1 MQAGQLQ
8 VELTGGPA
16 GGRHGEGL
24 FDNGAPTAVTC
35 GLRLNADRHAGRPD
49 PGFLCVH
56 EPGGPGMA
64 GYMVGLDG
72 RSVSRGSPGGGG
84 IGTGCA
90 AWTSPG
96 TRSGG
101 SAPG

>member
-1 MQAGQLQ
+1 MQAGRLQ

-56 EPGGPGMA
+56 EPGGRGWLATWWGLMA
-64 GYMVGLDG
+64 GQSVEVVPEAVGSGRVAQLGHRLGLDLAD
-72 RSVSRGSPGGGG
+72 P
-84 IGTGCA
+84 
-90 AWTSPG
+90 
-96 TRSGG
+96 
-101 SAPG
+101 